1 MATRVTRRHVAAAA
15 LVAVIVGAL
24 TPSYLHLAD
33 WWRPMMPVRWQ
44 SLAYVAA
51 LVTEAAIVACGFIRA
66 AMSGGLSTDGRR
78 MATRLETA
86 GVIAAVYVNA
96 RWAAL
101 RPGAPALAVDTAGM
115 FGALDIVAGAAMLP
129 VVAAAA
135 FEVLGHVLAWG
146 EGVTHARQPRT
157 RATATRPAPAT
168 ASPAP
173 RTDTPPAAPAT
184 GRLAHDAAVAAAWGV
199 SPRTARDWRA
209 KGDPRYGQRPE
220 ARAA

>member
-1 MATRVTRRHVAAAA
+1 MTRRHVAAAA

-51 LVTEAAIVACGFIRA
+51 LVTEAAIVACGFVRA
-66 AMSGGLSTDGRR
+66 AMSGGLSADGRR

-101 RPGAPALAVDTAGM
+101 RPGAPALAADTAGV

-146 EGVTHARQPRT
+146 EGVTPARQSRN
-157 RATATRPAPAT
+157 RATAMRPAPVPST
-168 ASPAP
+168 PH
-173 RTDTPPAAPAT
+173 TDTPPATPAT

-209 KGDPRYGQRPE
+209 KGDPRYGQRPG